1 VLNNYA
7 VPAKEQQELIAIVES
22 TKKDIVVRKQ

>member
-7 VPAKEQQELIAIVES
+7 VPAMEQQELITLVES
-22 TKKDIVVRKQ
+22 TKNDIVVRK